1 MSFQVQARD
10 NRSGHLL
17 RTLVPM
23 PAPAAA
29 ATHVYEERPERDTS
43 HDGAQDA
50 ASHRTAR
57 RKGHTPGDGRTSA
70 VAPGDAR
77 AKPVATRWT
86 AGTSARRG
94 AEPPGLRPDPPLRS

>member
-1 MSFQVQARD
+1 MSFQVQARV
-10 NRSGHLL
+10 NRSEHLL
-17 RTLVPM
+17 RTLVPL

-29 ATHVYEERPERDTS
+29 ATHVYEERPEWDTS

-77 AKPVATRWT
+77 AKSVAPRWT
-86 AGTSARRG
+86 AGAPARRV
-94 AEPPGLRPDPPLRS
+94 ADPPY